1 MNKEDI
7 KKAIK
12 CCFDYNCAECPN
24 AKIKGYGC
32 KDKLHADALNLIT
45 EQEKEIER
53 LKAENEKVYAV
64 RDNLLKENDEL
75 IKTNAELLLL
85 PKQAVKQAKIEVLN
99 ELWEKVKDK
108 GVDYKI
114 GMRALSEEID
124 ELIKEIDN
132 ADKD

>member
-1 MNKEDI
+1 MNKDEI

-53 LKAENEKVYAV
+53 LKAENEKYLDSIESVQAG
-64 RDNLLKENDEL
+64 RCRLRCQLTE
-75 IKTNAELLLL
+75 
-85 PKQAVKQAKIEVLN
+85 QAVKQAKIDVLN
-99 ELWEKVKDK
+99 KLKRQAEHCDQWNCEVVPTKYLDEMIEELQK
-108 GVDYKI
+108 
-114 GMRALSEEID
+114 
-124 ELIKEIDN
+124 
-132 ADKD
+132 

>member
-1 MNKEDI
+1 MNKDEI
-7 KKAIK
+7 KKTIK

-53 LKAENEKVYAV
+53 LKAENEELSKVVSSKVYDLV
-64 RDNLLKENDEL
+64 DNTKEIADARE
-75 IKTNAELLLL
+75 AWE
-85 PKQAVKQAKIEVLN
+85 QQAKIDVLN

-124 ELIKEIDN
+124 ELVKGKEE
-132 ADKD
+132 